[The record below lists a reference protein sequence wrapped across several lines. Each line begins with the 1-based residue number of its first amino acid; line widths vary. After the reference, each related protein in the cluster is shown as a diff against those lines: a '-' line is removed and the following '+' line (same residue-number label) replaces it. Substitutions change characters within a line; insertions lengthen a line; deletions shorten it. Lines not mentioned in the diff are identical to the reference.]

1 MPSFIRPAA
10 ATLLAMAMA
19 CGTAS
24 SQDEQAHSQPEKNA
38 APAASGGLRAY
49 LDPATGRLIDHPPY
63 GKPTLDLDRDTLYG
77 FSSDG
82 FGLIEETL
90 PDGTVKIDLRGR
102 FRDGTV
108 ATTNDS
114 GDIRIQRIGGQMF
127 LSPTGRAIHRGLT
140 GNHVEDQ
147 EDSQ

>member
-49 LDPATGRLIDHPPY
+49 LDPATGRLIERPPFAE
-63 GKPTLDLDRDTLYG
+63 PTLELSDEALYR
-77 FSSDG
+77 FSTDH
-82 FGLIEETL
+82 FGLVEERL
-90 PDGTVKIDLRGR
+90 PDGTLKVDLKGR
-102 FRDGTV
+102 FRAGSV
-108 ATTNDS
+108 ATVDED
-114 GDIRIQRIGGQMF
+114 GDVRTHRIGGDMF
-127 LSPTGRAIHRGLT
+127 LSPAGRRVHRLISGSRDAE
-140 GNHVEDQ
+140 GNDQ
-147 EDSQ
+147 